1 MYLLDTNI
9 CIFAI
14 NKKTP
19 QLINTINKK
28 SKHDIYISSLTIAEL
43 EFGVENSQYVEKNR
57 VALLK
62 FISLFRILPFDDED
76 AVCYGK
82 LKTKLKKK
90 GEIIGPIDM
99 LLAAQALS
107 KDLIFVTNTADESS
121 RVDGLKLRT
130 GRKSFLQV
138 CKFILTN
145 YCSSWFRQSIDYSGS
160 LPTPSF
166 RQCHWAGIQVAF
178 KLFCV
183 RFALPSGLH
192 RYETQRRLRLQ
203 RVSSLPV

>member
-19 QLINTINKK
+19 QLINAIKKRSNK
-28 SKHDIYISSLTIAEL
+28 DIYISSLTIAEL

-62 FISLFRILPFDDED
+62 FISMFLVLPFDDED
-76 AVCYGK
+76 ALYYGK

-107 KDLIFVTNTADESS
+107 KELIFVTNNTDEFT
-121 RVDGLKLRT
+121 RVDGLIVEDWSKEH
-130 GRKSFLQV
+130 
-138 CKFILTN
+138 
-145 YCSSWFRQSIDYSGS
+145 
-160 LPTPSF
+160 PE
-166 RQCHWAGIQVAF
+166 
-178 KLFCV
+178 
-183 RFALPSGLH
+183 GL
-192 RYETQRRLRLQ
+192 
-203 RVSSLPV
+203 

>member
-62 FISLFRILPFDDED
+62 FSSLLRILPFDDED

-82 LKTKLKKK
+82 LKKKQKKK

-107 KDLIFVTNTADESS
+107 KDLIFVTNNADEFS
-121 RVDGLKLRT
+121 RVDGLKIEDWS
-130 GRKSFLQV
+130 KE
-138 CKFILTN
+138 
-145 YCSSWFRQSIDYSGS
+145 
-160 LPTPSF
+160 LPAS
-166 RQCHWAGIQVAF
+166 V
-178 KLFCV
+178 
-183 RFALPSGLH
+183 
-192 RYETQRRLRLQ
+192 
-203 RVSSLPV
+203 